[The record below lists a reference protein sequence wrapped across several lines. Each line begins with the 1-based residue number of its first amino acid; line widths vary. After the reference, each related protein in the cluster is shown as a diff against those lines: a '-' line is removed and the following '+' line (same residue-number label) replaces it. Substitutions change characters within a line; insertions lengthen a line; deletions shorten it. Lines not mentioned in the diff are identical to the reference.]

1 MLKQS
6 WYLIWSCKYPIGKPN
21 HAILTL
27 MLCYVLLFFSSCS
40 NPLSNFD
47 SATLEHP
54 TPTLSKAT
62 ISSSPKG
69 IRTDSNV
76 ESPLKAQLAKVQQ
89 IMAGKRSNHKKRPP
103 IIFEDFW
110 EKY

>member
-89 IMAGKRSNHKKRPP
+89 IMAVIRANNKIGHQHLV
-103 IIFEDFW
+103 E
-110 EKY
+110 